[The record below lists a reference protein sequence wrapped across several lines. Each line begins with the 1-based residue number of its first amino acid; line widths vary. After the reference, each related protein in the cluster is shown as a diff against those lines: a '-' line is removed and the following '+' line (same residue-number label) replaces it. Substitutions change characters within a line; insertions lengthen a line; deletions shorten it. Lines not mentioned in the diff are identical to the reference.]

1 MEGLWKM
8 IENWLALYLCISK
21 RVSITDAVSYMETG
35 RMTKR
40 IRKASNLLEKDVR
53 SVASGCCLDEGYGLN
68 TKDESSD
75 KHYRFNTGEES
86 SDKYYRFNGAE
97 DLEDKDSI
105 VFGHS
110 KGNKKN
116 NKKEDIA
123 EEPAKVTKA
132 MPLQKIQYN
141 YSTNILV
148 NI

>member
-1 MEGLWKM
+1 M
-8 IENWLALYLCISK
+8 IENWLALYLCIRK

-40 IRKASNLLEKDVR
+40 IRKAANLLEKDVMG
-53 SVASGCCLDEGYGLN
+53 VASGGCLDKDCGLN
-68 TKDESSD
+68 TEDEGSD
-75 KHYRFNTGEES
+75 KHYRI
-86 SDKYYRFNGAE
+86 NGAE
-97 DLEDKDSI
+97 DLE
-105 VFGHS
+105 S
-110 KGNKKN
+110 KGKKKN

-141 YSTNILV
+141 YSTNTSV